1 MAIKDQRQFKE
12 MDILMKGMKYLKFL
26 LPKESRQQMA
36 EAEKEFK
43 RLREIPDRFNE
54 IFMPRGWVCN
64 GVMSADVTEE
74 AVRLAETVGVEKGEE
89 YLEEYYSVEDTGFLF
104 MRFFAELQ
112 QNPRIKEAFKRRQL
126 IEKAWEYH
134 KDGDKYEAS
143 VLIIATQID
152 GIVQDMTG
160 KSFYESKDKNLK
172 HLQAYETFAGDPS
185 ALPELAKV
193 MSSVRKASSGEDIDV
208 LYRQGVLHGRDLGYD
223 NRRVS
228 AQAFA
233 TLLSLVELMEAIR
246 KDVQYKVPEP
256 EFLDPAT
263 ATWDDV
269 KREWKQIWEMVKE
282 YNQRTPFGG

>member
-1 MAIKDQRQFKE
+1 MAIKDQQQFKE
-12 MDILMKGMKYLKFL
+12 MDILMKGMKYFKFL

-36 EAEKEFK
+36 EAEKEFN

-54 IFMPRGWVCN
+54 IFLPRGWVCN
-64 GVMSADVTEE
+64 GVMSADVAEE
-74 AVRLAETVGVEKGEE
+74 AVRLAEAEGVESGED
-89 YLEEYYSVEDTGFLF
+89 YLEEYYNGDTDFMF

-112 QNPRIKEAFKRRQL
+112 QNARIKEAFKRRQL
-126 IEKAWEYH
+126 IEKARDYH

-143 VLIIATQID
+143 VLILATQID

-160 KSFYESKDKNLK
+160 RSFYESKDKNLK

-193 MSSVRKASSGEDIDV
+193 MSSVRRASSGEDIDV

-228 AQAFA
+228 TQAFA
-233 TLLSLVELMEAIR
+233 TLLSLTELMEAIR
-246 KDVQYKVPEP
+246 KDVQYRVPEP

-282 YNQRTPFGG
+282 YNQRTP